1 LIKETRLNQKK
12 GNSKGKN
19 SFLNILYNQEKYKE
33 KNNKMDIRK
42 LLSIAKERDASD
54 LHITVGV
61 SPVLRINGNLK
72 KLNFPELTFEDVH
85 EMIYSII
92 NDEQKSKYKE
102 FHELD
107 FSFELEN
114 VARFRINIF
123 QTRRGEA
130 AAFRL
135 IPEKI
140 KSLEELNLP
149 KEITYFTKKS
159 KGFVIVT
166 GPTGSGKTTTL
177 ATLIDIINR
186 EKYNHIITIEDPLE
200 FIHAHKNSVIDQRE
214 VGTHT
219 DSFSYALRSALRE
232 DPDVILVGEMRDL
245 ETISMAVTAAETGH
259 LVFSTL
265 HTNSAAETVERI
277 INVFPPYQQSQIRT
291 QVAESL
297 LGIVAQTLLPTIDGE
312 GRVPAIEL
320 MVATPAIRNIIREEK
335 IHQMPAII
343 QMGRKDG
350 MISLDQSLKELLIE
364 GKISREEA
372 IKKAID
378 KNVFMQT
385 HRNFKS

>member
-54 LHITVGV
+54 LHTTVGV
-61 SPVLRINGNLK
+61 PPVLRINGNLK

-149 KEITYFTKKS
+149 KELTYFTKKS
-159 KGFVIVT
+159 NGFVIVT

-186 EKYNHIITIEDPLE
+186 EKYNHIITIEDPIE
-200 FIHAHKNSVIDQRE
+200 FIHPHKNSVVDQRE

-297 LGIVAQTLLPTIDGE
+297 LGIVAQTLLSTIDGE

-378 KNVFMQT
+378 KKVFMQT